1 MPDIHVK
8 SADGRID
15 IHISSDRIMDN
26 VKAAQNYL
34 DNAVLTDCNQYI
46 PFDNGKLRESGIL
59 NTVLGS
65 GVVQWETP
73 YAHYQYEGEKYI
85 DPKYHCG
92 AFYVQNVGYRSRKGV
107 PKVPSG
113 KPLQYHTEGTGDH
126 WFETAKAANGK
137 EWIQNVK
144 KIAGGK

>member
-1 MPDIHVK
+1 MSDIHVK

-15 IHISSDRIMDN
+15 IQISSDRIMDN

-34 DNAVLTDCNQYI
+34 DRAVLLDCNQYI
-46 PFDNGKLRESGIL
+46 PYQNGMLRKSGIF
-59 NTVLGS
+59 NTVIGS
-65 GVVQWETP
+65 GVVQWTEP
-73 YAHYQYEGEKYI
+73 YAHYQYEGIKYV
-85 DPKYHCG
+85 DPVSH
-92 AFYVQNVGYRSRKGV
+92 ASQSYVPNVGYRSRQYV
-107 PKVPSG
+107 RKVPSG
-113 KPLQYHTEGTGDH
+113 EPLQYHTEGTGDH

>member
-1 MPDIHVK
+1 MSDIHVK

-15 IHISSDRIMDN
+15 IQISSDRIMNN

-65 GVVQWETP
+65 GVVQWKRLCQ
-73 YAHYQYEGEKYI
+73 H
-85 DPKYHCG
+85 D
-92 AFYVQNVGYRSRKGV
+92 
-107 PKVPSG
+107 KVR
-113 KPLQYHTEGTGDH
+113 Q
-126 WFETAKAANGK
+126 
-137 EWIQNVK
+137 
-144 KIAGGK
+144 